1 MSQVEAVNARA
12 AAGTWSAAARRTLLR
27 GRTTPTALLGVA
39 IAVALLVLLPLGF
52 LLEQALSIG
61 WRQVQ
66 ALLFRAF
73 VGKLLKNTVL
83 LVALSTTAC
92 VVLGVA
98 VAWLVERT
106 DLPGRRVWAVLA
118 ALPIT
123 VPAFVTS
130 YSWVSITPAVQG
142 FGGAALIV
150 TLAYYPLVYLPVAAV
165 LRGLDPALEESAR
178 SLGSGPWRTFARV
191 TLPQTRLALLGG
203 ALLVAVH
210 LLSEFGAF
218 AMLRFQTFTTAIY
231 DEYRLSF
238 DGPAA
243 SMLAT
248 VLVLLCLALLLGEL
262 ALRGRARYARVDPG
276 TPRPPTH
283 ARLGRMRWPS
293 FAGLSV
299 LVALAL
305 GLPLVTLVYWTL
317 HGGSTT
323 FPVVTLLSAT
333 SKSLELGLGAALL
346 TTLLA
351 LPVSILAVRHPS
363 RLAATLERAAY
374 LPYALPGIVVAL
386 SLIVAAVHYVP
397 ALYGTTGLLL
407 IAYAILALPLALV
420 ATRAALAQAPPVHE
434 ELARSLGCGP
444 LRALMRVT
452 LPRILPGLGA
462 AAALVFLATIT
473 ELTATLLLSPIGT
486 QTLATQFWADASTR
500 SFGAAAPYAALMVAV
515 SALPTCLL
523 TRRFGASSASN
534 RSSASSAAR

>member
-1 MSQVEAVNARA
+1 ME
-12 AAGTWSAAARRTLLR
+12 AAGARGPIAPWSAARRRLHGRLRLR
-27 GRTTPTALLGVA
+27 GRATPAALLGVA
-39 IAVALLVLLPLGF
+39 AAVALLVLLPLGF

-61 WRQVQ
+61 WAQVE

-73 VGKLLKNTVL
+73 VGKLLTNTVL
-83 LVALSTTAC
+83 LVALATTAC
-92 VVLGVA
+92 VVLGVG

-142 FGGAALIV
+142 FGGAAMIV

-178 SLGSGPWRTFARV
+178 SLGLGPWRTFVRV

-248 VLVLLCLALLLGEL
+248 VLVLLCLVLLLGEL
-262 ALRGRARYARVDPG
+262 GLRGRARYARVDTG
-276 TPRPPTH
+276 APRPATR
-283 ARLGRMRWPS
+283 ARLGRWSWP
-293 FAGLSV
+293 ALAALAA
-299 LVALAL
+299 LVGLAL
-305 GLPLVTLVYWTL
+305 GLPLLTLVYWTL

-323 FPVVTLLSAT
+323 FPVVTLLSAAG
-333 SKSLELGLGAALL
+333 KSLELGLGAALL

-351 LPVSILAVRHPS
+351 LPVSILTVRHPTK
-363 RLAATLERAAY
+363 LAAALERAAY
-374 LPYALPGIVVAL
+374 LPYALPGIVIAL
-386 SLIVAAVHYVP
+386 SLIVVSVHYVP

-434 ELARSLGCGP
+434 ELARSLGCTP
-444 LRALMRVT
+444 LRALLRVT

-462 AAALVFLATIT
+462 AAALVFLATVT

-486 QTLATQFWADASTR
+486 QTLATQFWADATTR

-515 SALPTCLL
+515 SALPTYLL
-523 TRRFGASSASN
+523 TRRFGAARASEAT
-534 RSSASSAAR
+534 R

>member
-1 MSQVEAVNARA
+1 ME
-12 AAGTWSAAARRTLLR
+12 AARLSSTGRPLGATRLR
-27 GRTTPTALLGVA
+27 SRLGSTSTPLALLA
-39 IAVALLVLLPLGF
+39 IATLVAMLVLLPLGF
-52 LLEQALSIG
+52 LIDQTLSVG
-61 WRQVQ
+61 WPQVQ
-66 ALLFRAF
+66 RLLLRPF
-73 VGKLLKNTVL
+73 VGTLLVNTVA
-83 LVALSTTAC
+83 LVVVATTAC
-92 VVLGVA
+92 IAIGVG

-130 YSWVSITPAVQG
+130 YGWVSITPAVQH

-150 TLAYYPLVYLPVAAV
+150 TLAYYPLVYLPVAAM

-178 SLGSGPWRTFARV
+178 SLGMGPWRTFLRV

-203 ALLVAVH
+203 ALLVSVH

-231 DEYRLSF
+231 DEYRVSF

-262 ALRGRARYARVDPG
+262 ALRGKARYARVDTG
-276 TPRPPTH
+276 AARPAAR
-283 ARLGRMRWPS
+283 ARLGRAKWP
-293 FAGLSV
+293 ALTALTA
-299 LVALAL
+299 LVGLAL
-305 GLPLVTLVYWTL
+305 GLPLVTLVYWML
-317 HGGSTT
+317 RGGSTS
-323 FPVVTLLSAT
+323 FPVASLLSTAAT
-333 SKSLELGLGAALL
+333 SLELGLGAALL

-351 LPVSILAVRHPS
+351 LPVSILTIRHPS
-363 RLAATLERAAY
+363 RAAALLERAAY

-386 SLIVAAVHYVP
+386 SLIVVSVHQLP

-407 IAYAILALPLALV
+407 VAYSILALPLALV
-420 ATRAALAQAPPVHE
+420 ATRAALAQAPVVHE
-434 ELARSLGCGP
+434 EVARSLGCSP
-444 LRALMRVT
+444 LRALLRVT
-452 LPRILPGLGA
+452 IPRIMPGLGA
-462 AAALVFLATIT
+462 AAALVFLATVT

-500 SFGAAAPYAALMVAV
+500 SFGAAAPYAGLMVAI
-515 SALPTCLL
+515 SALPTYLL
-523 TRRFGASSASN
+523 TRRLGAVVAP
-534 RSSASSAAR
+534 RDGR